1 MRGRR
6 AEQTKTTKGEK
17 LTRRRR
23 GSASLCPLTC
33 PRPQAPP
40 PRLLLNPHPCESS
53 SYSAAQISLPALVLA
68 SVCFPSVPWRFR
80 RLNKYK
86 WRVGRLARRLVLK
99 KEMAVLG
106 CGSRGGDGRTACS
119 FPPPS
124 ACTPCCGG
132 EGKVRSAPQQRG
144 RKPRPG
150 PARPPVKLSVHR
162 LVTRLHPRPP
172 WPWGP
177 LSSTA
182 RTTACSLFA
191 DVTALDLTTCGTIT
205 LLRGGVQR
213 RGVAWRGIAYPYGR
227 LTPAKNGRRIRGYGA
242 FPIQPANPCFREH
255 RQY

>member
-1 MRGRR
+1 VRGRR

-119 FPPPS
+119 FPPHPR
-124 ACTPCCGG
+124 ARRAAA
-132 EGKVRSAPQQRG
+132 GKVRSGPLRSNAG
-144 RKPRPG
+144 G
-150 PARPPVKLSVHR
+150 NHDPARPGHR
-162 LVTRLHPRPP
+162 
-172 WPWGP
+172 
-177 LSSTA
+177 SS
-182 RTTACSLFA
+182 
-191 DVTALDLTTCGTIT
+191 
-205 LLRGGVQR
+205 
-213 RGVAWRGIAYPYGR
+213 
-227 LTPAKNGRRIRGYGA
+227 
-242 FPIQPANPCFREH
+242 
-255 RQY
+255 

>member
-1 MRGRR
+1 LW
-6 AEQTKTTKGEK
+6 EPW
-17 LTRRRR
+17 RRR
-23 GSASLCPLTC
+23 P
-33 PRPQAPP
+33 
-40 PRLLLNPHPCESS
+40 
-53 SYSAAQISLPALVLA
+53 
-68 SVCFPSVPWRFR
+68 
-80 RLNKYK
+80 
-86 WRVGRLARRLVLK
+86 
-99 KEMAVLG
+99 
-106 CGSRGGDGRTACS
+106 DGLFFS
-119 FPPPS
+119 PPS

-227 LTPAKNGRRIRGYGA
+227 LTPAKNGRRIRGYGG
-242 FPIQPANPCFREH
+242 FPIQPAIPSIGSSCLRARTTQILLHGTPSRRYN
-255 RQY
+255 